1 VSSFLDVAIF
11 PLPNQVSFPGTVVPL
26 HVFEPRYRK
35 MIDESVEHERMI
47 AVCHVKKQIGPAK
60 KPQSIQ
66 RALNTNQASYLPQ
79 EIFSAGPCNILKR
92 SRDGRIYVNISM
104 RHRLKFDR
112 EIQTLPYR
120 IASCSLLHDDPV
132 EPSQMVDQQID
143 IVDMILD
150 LIGRQAPTEVSR
162 FNREA
167 WLTMD
172 PQQFSFTIFQLLRFK
187 PELMQFILEL
197 TNPEERLQLI
207 VKTLTDNDHEFI
219 G

>member
-1 VSSFLDVAIF
+1 MSSFLDVAIF

-47 AVCHVKKQIGPAK
+47 AVCHVKKQIGAAK
-60 KPQSIQ
+60 NPQSIQ

-172 PQQFSFTIFQLLRFK
+172 PQQFSFTIFQLLRFE

>member
-1 VSSFLDVAIF
+1 MSSFVDVAIF

-26 HVFEPRYRK
+26 HVFEPRYRT

-47 AVCHVKKQIGPAK
+47 AVCHVKKQIGATK

-92 SRDGRIYVNISM
+92 SRDGRIYVNINM

-120 IASCSLLHDDPV
+120 IASCSMLHDDLV
-132 EPSQMVDQQID
+132 EPSLMVDQQIE
-143 IVDMILD
+143 IVDMILN
-150 LIGRQAPTEVSR
+150 LIVRQAPTEVSR
-162 FNREA
+162 FNRET
-167 WLTMD
+167 WLAMD
-172 PQQFSFTIFQLLRFK
+172 PQQFSFTIFQLLRFE
-187 PELMQFILEL
+187 PELMQCILEL
-197 TNPEERLQLI
+197 TNPEKRLQLI

>member
-1 VSSFLDVAIF
+1 MSSFLDVAIF

-60 KPQSIQ
+60 KQQSIQ

-172 PQQFSFTIFQLLRFK
+172 PQQFSFTIFQLLRFE

>member
-1 VSSFLDVAIF
+1 
-11 PLPNQVSFPGTVVPL
+11 
-26 HVFEPRYRK
+26 
-35 MIDESVEHERMI
+35 
-47 AVCHVKKQIGPAK
+47 
-60 KPQSIQ
+60 
-66 RALNTNQASYLPQ
+66 
-79 EIFSAGPCNILKR
+79 
-92 SRDGRIYVNISM
+92 M

-132 EPSQMVDQQID
+132 EPSQMVDQQIE

-167 WLTMD
+167 WLAMD
-172 PQQFSFTIFQLLRFK
+172 PQQFSFTIFQLLRFE
-187 PELMQFILEL
+187 PELMQCILEL

>member
-1 VSSFLDVAIF
+1 MSSFLDVAIF

-60 KPQSIQ
+60 KQQSIQ

-132 EPSQMVDQQID
+132 EPSQMVDQQIN

>member
-1 VSSFLDVAIF
+1 MSSFLDVAIF

-60 KPQSIQ
+60 KQQSIQ